1 MITSFFTQIKIVFVL
16 ILFIPCSY
24 AIEVEKLDFTG
35 TWQGIEV
42 MGASS
47 DLTQRIKNMIPIEKG
62 SPFNCNEDSC
72 KKWCDKIK
80 KEIYPNKAQCGSVS
94 YIDHTHYYLVDI
106 LSQNAENYRLIK
118 STGSLSKKLPPKLHK
133 TLNAFEMKEFNDFK
147 KGTYIKSAEKLE
159 KKEKRSLSKR
169 LEKLAPLYND
179 LILDIITYSQ
189 DVEQRRDAATLLTWT
204 KNSNL
209 QEIIERDLIND
220 PDETVRN
227 NLSLSLSSY
236 IQNLN
241 NTTLIEKSIKMYCRQ
256 ISLPSHGD
264 RNKGLFS
271 ISEILNKDKKNYA
284 LLDNTC
290 IDNIKLISETSILPN
305 VGGLAKKILTL
316 SEILNND

>member
-1 MITSFFTQIKIVFVL
+1 MVTSFFTQIKIVFIL

-42 MGASS
+42 MGASQ
-47 DLTQRIKNMIPIEKG
+47 DLTQRIKNMVPIEKG
-62 SPFNCNEDSC
+62 SPFNCNEDVC
-72 KKWCDKIK
+72 KDWCDKIK

-106 LSQNAENYRLIK
+106 LPQNTENYRLIK
-118 STGSLSKKLPPKLHK
+118 STGSLPKKIPPKLHK
-133 TLNAFEMKEFNDFK
+133 ILNAFEMQEFNDFK
-147 KGTYIKSAEKLE
+147 KGTYIKSSEKLE
-159 KKEKRSLSKR
+159 KKEKRNLSKR

-189 DVEQRRDAATLLTWT
+189 DVKQRRDAATLLTWT
-204 KNSNL
+204 KNYNL
-209 QEIIERDLIND
+209 QEIIDRDLIND

-227 NLSLSLSSY
+227 NLLLSLSSY
-236 IQNLN
+236 IENLN
-241 NTTLIEKSIKMYCRQ
+241 SPKLIEKSIKMYCHQ

-271 ISEILNKDKKNYA
+271 IYEILNKDKKNYE

-290 IDNIKLISETSILPN
+290 IDKIKLISETSILPN
-305 VGGLAKKILTL
+305 VGGLAKKMLTSL
-316 SEILNND
+316 G